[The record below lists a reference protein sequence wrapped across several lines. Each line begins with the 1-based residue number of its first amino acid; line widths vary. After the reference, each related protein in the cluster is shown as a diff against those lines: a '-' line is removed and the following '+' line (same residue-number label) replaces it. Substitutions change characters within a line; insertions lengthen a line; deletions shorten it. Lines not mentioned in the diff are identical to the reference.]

1 MRVIVFQVIG
11 CQPEKSK
18 VMFECVKAD
27 KIIFEESLETL
38 SDGTA
43 GALEEG
49 SVSLSCIVL
58 F

>member
-1 MRVIVFQVIG
+1 MIG

-27 KIIFEESLETL
+27 KIIFEESFETL

-49 SVSLSCIVL
+49 SVSLLCIVL